1 MSNFDKCRKYNYKT
15 SLYGEITMQTIE
27 NAATTIREIWAYQ
40 HPLMHMWF
48 VLSSLSLCF
57 MFALIYF
64 VM

>member
-1 MSNFDKCRKYNYKT
+1 MSKFDKCRKYNYKT
-15 SLYGEITMQTIE
+15 SLYGENTMQTIE
-27 NAATTIREIWAYQ
+27 NAATTIKEIWAYQ